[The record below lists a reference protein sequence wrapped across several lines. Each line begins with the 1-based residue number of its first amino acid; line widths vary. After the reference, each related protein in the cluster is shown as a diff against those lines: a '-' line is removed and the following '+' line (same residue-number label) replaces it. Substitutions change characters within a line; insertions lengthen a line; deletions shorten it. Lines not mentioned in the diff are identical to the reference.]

1 MAAIFTDENQTCQI
15 DVSSAIWATDQLN
28 KIFSV
33 VKDGVLFDV
42 DFIIEE
48 HERLLFV
55 EIKNANFFGVKNPE
69 AFNPNDQKRLR
80 KIAHKY
86 FDSFHYVRG
95 LNKTFKQK
103 IYIYLVEFLNDDSV
117 MRKSLRIKL
126 KDRLPF
132 KLQEL
137 FSERMIDDILV
148 LNFDEWNEQF
158 PQFPLLRLK
167 PQLNKI

>member
-15 DVSSAIWATDQLN
+15 DVSSAIWATDKLN
-28 KIFSV
+28 KIFTM
-33 VKDGVLFDV
+33 VKDSILFDV

-48 HERLLFV
+48 HDRLLFV
-55 EIKNANFFGVKNPE
+55 EIENANFVGVEKPE
-69 AFNPNDQKRLR
+69 DFNPRDQKRLQ
-80 KIAHKY
+80 KVAHKY
-86 FDSFHYVRG
+86 FDSFHYARG

-117 MRKSLRIKL
+117 LRKKLRIQL